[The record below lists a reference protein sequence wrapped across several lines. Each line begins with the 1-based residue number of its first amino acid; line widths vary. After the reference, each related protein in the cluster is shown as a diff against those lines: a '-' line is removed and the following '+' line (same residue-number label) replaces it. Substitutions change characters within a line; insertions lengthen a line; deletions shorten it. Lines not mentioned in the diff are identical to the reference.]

1 MCVYVVVAYKDS
13 CIHKEK
19 FPSQTHAHYEMGTIM
34 GRPSKEGRE
43 GLNVPKKFFHASHC
57 IWERRVYCVEAITQS
72 SDAAKLREIEHS

>member
-1 MCVYVVVAYKDS
+1 
-13 CIHKEK
+13 
-19 FPSQTHAHYEMGTIM
+19 MGTIM